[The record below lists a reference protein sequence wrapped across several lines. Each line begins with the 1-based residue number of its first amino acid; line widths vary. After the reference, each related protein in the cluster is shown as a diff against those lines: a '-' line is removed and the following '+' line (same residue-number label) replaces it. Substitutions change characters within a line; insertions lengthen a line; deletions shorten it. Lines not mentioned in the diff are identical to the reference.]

1 MANHLSSGEISVLL
15 SQAGNIICRPGYSML
30 MDLAAL
36 NKKALLIPTPG
47 QTEQEYLACYMV
59 KCGRH
64 ISLSQN
70 NISDIWSKLKELD
83 ALNPKPL
90 KHNKNTDFAKR
101 SVVLSGV
108 EGLNPQ

>member
-1 MANHLSSGEISVLL
+1 MSNHLPSGDISALL
-15 SQAGNIICRPGYSML
+15 SQAGTIICRSGYTML

-47 QTEQEYLACYMV
+47 QTEQEYLASYMV

-70 NISDIWSKLKELD
+70 NISDIWTKLKELD
-83 ALNPKPL
+83 ALNPKPFIYNDDI
-90 KHNKNTDFAKR
+90 NKVMW
-101 SVVLSGV
+101 SLLST
-108 EGLNPQ
+108 